1 MRLPAPTKSQPV
13 RTEQIIL
20 FRVSGQLFAVSSASV
35 KEVRSVDTLAGAA
48 KEIAQAGLRKV
59 RHIVQR
65 GEHSLYVVNGAMHF
79 GLPAFA
85 PALVFVLRHTRTAL
99 LVDGIEKMTT
109 MTRLQAL
116 PQAFCNEERDWFRGV
131 TAIDQTVVPVVKP
144 EGFLTPDE
152 LFLLDSS
159 LQPKASDSAAPDSAA
174 SDSAASDS
182 AASAGGPPSVFEGG
196 GLESTSTTNFPCEPA
211 PLETTSDTPVDSE
224 AGAAPLGFKGAD
236 FAPTDTTNPPS
247 LPQ

>member
-35 KEVRSVDTLAGAA
+35 KEVRSVDTLSGAA

-79 GLPAFA
+79 GLPPFA
-85 PALVFVLRHTRTAL
+85 PALVFVLRRTRTAL

-116 PQAFCNEERDWFRGV
+116 PQAFCNDERDWYRGV

-159 LQPKASDSAAPDSAA
+159 LQSNG
-174 SDSAASDS
+174 
-182 AASAGGPPSVFEGG
+182 SAGLDSTIPDESPSEATL
-196 GLESTSTTNFPCEPA
+196 LESSSNAPANSEP
-211 PLETTSDTPVDSE
+211 
-224 AGAAPLGFKGAD
+224 GAAPLGFKGAGLD
-236 FAPTDTTNPPS
+236 PTPSTIDPAS

>member
-35 KEVRSVDTLAGAA
+35 KEVRSVDTLSGAA

-79 GLPAFA
+79 GLPPYA

-116 PQAFCNEERDWFRGV
+116 PQAFCNDERDWYRGV
-131 TAIDQTVVPVVKP
+131 TALDQTVVPVVKP

-159 LQPKASDSAAPDSAA
+159 LQSNEAAGAAPLGSK
-174 SDSAASDS
+174 
-182 AASAGGPPSVFEGG
+182 SAGLDPTIADDSPSEATL
-196 GLESTSTTNFPCEPA
+196 LESSPDVPVN
-211 PLETTSDTPVDSE
+211 SDP
-224 AGAAPLGFKGAD
+224 GAAPLGFKGAGLD
-236 FAPTDTTNPPS
+236 PTPSTMDPAS
-247 LPQ
+247 LPR

>member
-35 KEVRSVDTLAGAA
+35 KEVRSVDTLSGAA

-79 GLPAFA
+79 GLPPFA
-85 PALVFVLRHTRTAL
+85 PALVFVLRRTRTAL

-116 PQAFCNEERDWFRGV
+116 PQAFCNDERDWYRGV

-159 LQPKASDSAAPDSAA
+159 LQPKDSAHSDIPTSDSAGA
-174 SDSAASDS
+174 
-182 AASAGGPPSVFEGG
+182 PPSVFEGG
-196 GLESTSTTNFPCEPA
+196 RLESTFTTNLPSDPGPLESTSGA
-211 PLETTSDTPVDSE
+211 PVDSE
-224 AGAAPLGFKGAD
+224 PGAAPLGFKGAGLD
-236 FAPTDTTNPPS
+236 PTPSIIDPSS

>member
-1 MRLPAPTKSQPV
+1 MRLPAPAKSQPV

-35 KEVRSVDTLAGAA
+35 KEVRSVDTLSGAA

-79 GLPAFA
+79 GLPPFA
-85 PALVFVLRHTRTAL
+85 PALVFVLRRTRTAL

-116 PQAFCNEERDWFRGV
+116 PQGFCNDERDWYRGV

-144 EGFLTPDE
+144 EGFLSPDE

-159 LQPKASDSAAPDSAA
+159 LQSNGSAI
-174 SDSAASDS
+174 
-182 AASAGGPPSVFEGG
+182 
-196 GLESTSTTNFPCEPA
+196 
-211 PLETTSDTPVDSE
+211 
-224 AGAAPLGFKGAD
+224 GA
-236 FAPTDTTNPPS
+236 PS
-247 LPQ
+247 LLKRWFGVNHRRRLPRRTNGPGIIVRRSRELRPGCRSLRF

>member
-1 MRLPAPTKSQPV
+1 VIRLPSPTKSQPA

-85 PALVFVLRHTRTAL
+85 PALVFVLRRTRTAL

-116 PQAFCNEERDWFRGV
+116 PQAFCNEERDWYRGV

-152 LFLLDSS
+152 LFLLDSN
-159 LQPKASDSAAPDSAA
+159 LQPKD
-174 SDSAASDS
+174 SDSAASD
-182 AASAGGPPSVFEGG
+182 AAGGPPSVFEGG
-196 GLESTSTTNFPCEPA
+196 DLESTFTTNFRGEPA
-211 PLETTSDTPVDSE
+211 TLEATSDAPVDSE
-224 AGAAPLGFKGAD
+224 AGAAPSGFKGAD